1 MYARRLSIQGKDA
14 AASAYEEELL
24 QKKDAFVSEFETVL
38 EYESRLEKK
47 MKIETGCKVRPIKKE
62 KKSDGNS
69 KTTNDMR

>member
-1 MYARRLSIQGKDA
+1 M
-14 AASAYEEELL
+14 L

-47 MKIETGCKVRPIKKE
+47 MRIETGCKVRPIKKE